1 MGVVGLL
8 VATPPNTANEKN
20 RRVNV
25 VNLGA

>member
-1 MGVVGLL
+1 MGEDGLL
-8 VATPPNTANEKN
+8 VPTPPNTANEKN